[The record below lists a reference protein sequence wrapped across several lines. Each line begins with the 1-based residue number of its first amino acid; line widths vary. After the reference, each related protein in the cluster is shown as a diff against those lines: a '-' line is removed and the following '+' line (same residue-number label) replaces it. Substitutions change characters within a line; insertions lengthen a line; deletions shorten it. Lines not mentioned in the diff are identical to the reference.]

1 LPGSAQALA
10 GEVEPM
16 GIVDAAIEHGVGIL
30 MAMKDSLSLSLAERP
45 TCQLWGTPPISSAS
59 S

>member
-1 LPGSAQALA
+1 
-10 GEVEPM
+10 M